1 MEDVLKQILEF
12 RDARDWKQFH
22 TPKELAISISLEA
35 NELLECFQ
43 WKTPD
48 EVEQFINSDEKVRLE
63 EEVADVA
70 IYLMLLC
77 EAAEIDLKDAIVGKL
92 RKNNEKYPVEK
103 SKGKHTKYSSL

>member
-1 MEDVLKQILEF
+1 MEDVLKKILEF

-48 EVEQFINSDEKVRLE
+48 EVEKFINSDEKVRLE

-77 EAAEIDLKDAIVGKL
+77 EAAEIDLKEAIVGKL